1 MLNWKNILLDSS
13 LRLENSRTILTPLLF
28 EYVESLVKIGLDD
41 RIWTHNPNI
50 FCKSKGDLEKYV
62 TFRNFR

>member
-1 MLNWKNILLDSS
+1 
-13 LRLENSRTILTPLLF
+13 
-28 EYVESLVKIGLDD
+28 VKIGLDD

-62 TFRNFR
+62 TAALQQRDIFTRIPFVILDKKSNRIAGSSSFQNMS

>member
-1 MLNWKNILLDSS
+1 MLNWKKLLLDSS

-28 EYVESLVKIGLDD
+28 EHVESLAKIGLDD
-41 RIWTHNPNI
+41 RIWINNPNI

-62 TFRNFR
+62 ATAL